1 MDRDVARARL
11 DALHGDGDAAPDGV
25 VVGLDEG
32 DETHPVVLRLQVA
45 RQSHVGD
52 LEYRKAQIITP
63 CLFTQPSYSHKISPA
78 QNRHLFS

>member
-1 MDRDVARARL
+1 MDCDVVGPRL
-11 DALHGDGDAAPDGV
+11 DTLHGDGDVAPDGV

-52 LEYRKAQIITP
+52 LLYGYFVSTA
-63 CLFTQPSYSHKISPA
+63 
-78 QNRHLFS
+78 FSSEIRTLGQLVRSSVSDAKTV